1 MVVGICIP
9 LQNIINYSHRSEN
22 YVRTLFVCNCVMF
35 IYLLEDFSNKRFDKY
50 TEKMLQIKFKKK
62 YNVDKFYYVIF
73 PLKIKRVLIKT
84 SNILWNLMGRF
95 EIIMRH
101 DLSVAGVYSKTI
113 LYSPKSVKSR
123 LLLMSLSIKNGVNL

>member
-1 MVVGICIP
+1 
-9 LQNIINYSHRSEN
+9 
-22 YVRTLFVCNCVMF
+22 MF